1 MAGKFIL
8 KQASSGR
15 YHFDLV
21 GGNGQMIASSVAF
34 DVKELALDGIEA
46 MKAAAR
52 DAKLDDQTGEK

>member
-1 MAGKFIL
+1 
-8 KQASSGR
+8 
-15 YHFDLV
+15 V
-21 GGNGQMIASSVAF
+21 IASSVAF